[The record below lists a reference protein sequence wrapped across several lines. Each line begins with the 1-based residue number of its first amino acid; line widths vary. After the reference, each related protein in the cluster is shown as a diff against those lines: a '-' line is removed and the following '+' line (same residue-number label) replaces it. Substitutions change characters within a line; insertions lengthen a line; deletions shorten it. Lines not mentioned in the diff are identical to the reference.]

1 MEHNTTQFSHIYLA
15 SDHAGLECKDM
26 VRDWLQEK
34 EFSVTDF
41 GAFVKNDLD
50 DFPVFISQV
59 ARTISQYPKGSAGII
74 FGGSGQ
80 GEAIMAN
87 RFPNVRAAV
96 YYGGNKDI
104 VKLSREHND
113 ANVLAIGA
121 RMVDKNSLPDLL
133 WQWLNTPRL
142 EDKKY
147 IRRNEQITQIT
158 KQIPR
163 QW

>member
-1 MEHNTTQFSHIYLA
+1 MTNNALQFTHIYLA
-15 SDHAGLECKDM
+15 SDHAGIECKDK

-34 EFSVTDF
+34 GCSVTDF

-50 DFPVFISQV
+50 DFPVFVSQV
-59 ARTISQYPKGSAGII
+59 ARSISQYPKDSAGIV

-80 GEAIMAN
+80 GEAIIAN

-96 YYGGNKDI
+96 YYGGKKDI
-104 VKLSREHND
+104 LKLSREHND

-121 RMVDKNSLPDLL
+121 RFVDKSSLSDLI
-133 WQWLNTPRL
+133 WQWLHTPRL

-147 IRRNEQITQIT
+147 IRRNEQIAQIT